1 MATRT
6 WVSANGDD
14 ANPGSRTAPCKTFAG
29 AISKTDT
36 NGEIDAIDPGGFG
49 SVTITKSLTID
60 GTGTLASILATL
72 TNGIIINAAG
82 INVTIRGLT
91 INGSGNGV
99 SGIRI
104 VAAAKV
110 HIEDCEIFGF
120 AAAGSRGIDDR
131 RTTGGQLFVINTTV
145 RDNTDGIIVKP
156 TTGSTQIQ
164 CFMNRLNIVGQTNV
178 GLNGSSGSRVTIANS
193 LIAWNVTSG
202 IVCESPAGATAE
214 LDAEACVIVANNEGL
229 RAAAGATVRI
239 SNLRMVGNT
248 TALVGGGGTFGTF
261 GNNHIAGNGGGNTVP
276 GAPPVIGPQ

>member
-6 WVSANGDD
+6 WVSGVGDD
-14 ANPGSRTAPCKTFAG
+14 ANPGSRTAPCKTWAG
-29 AISKTDT
+29 AISKTDP
-36 NGEIDAIDPGGFG
+36 NGEIDALDPGGFG
-49 SVTITKSLTID
+49 AVTITKSVTID
-60 GTGTLASILATL
+60 GTGTMASILATL
-72 TNGIIINAAG
+72 TSGIIVNGAG
-82 INVTIRGLT
+82 INVTIRGLS
-91 INGSGNGV
+91 INGGGNGL

-110 HIEDCEIFGF
+110 HIEQCEIFGF

-131 RTTGGQLFVINTTV
+131 RTGGGQLFVTDTTV

-164 CFMNRLNIVGQTNV
+164 CFMDHLRIVGQTNV
-178 GLNGSSGSRVTIANS
+178 GLMGSSGSRVTIANS
-193 LIAWNVTSG
+193 LISFNITSG

-214 LDAEACVIVANNEGL
+214 LDAEACVIAANNEGL

-239 SNLRMVGNT
+239 SNVRMVGNT
-248 TALVGGGGTFGTF
+248 AALVGGGGTFGTF